1 MKKISETAIIAGALV
16 VSGGLIAGLATA
28 GSYPS
33 HKGFGHHGHHGKINA
48 LKLDANKDGVLS
60 QEEML
65 SHNSKRFMRLDS
77 DENGSISKDEFN
89 ARLIAMF
96 EKMDSD
102 GDGLLNDDEMPKR
115 HHGGHGRH
123 DYGDNYDQ
131 SRG

>member
-1 MKKISETAIIAGALV
+1 MKKISKTAIIAGALV

-77 DENGSISKDEFN
+77 DENGNISKDEFN

-96 EKMDSD
+96 EAMDSN
-102 GDGLLNDDEMPKR
+102 GDGMLKGNEMPIH

-123 DYGDNYDQ
+123 NYGRNH
-131 SRG
+131 G

>member
-1 MKKISETAIIAGALV
+1 MKKISKTAIIAVALV
-16 VSGGLIAGLATA
+16 VSGGLIAGLAIA
-28 GSYPS
+28 GNYPS

-65 SHNSKRFMRLDS
+65 RHNSKRFMRLDR
-77 DENGSISKDEFN
+77 DENGNISKDEFN

-102 GDGLLNDDEMPKR
+102 GDGILNADEMPKR
-115 HHGGHGRH
+115 HHGGRSRH
-123 DYGDNYDQ
+123 DYDGNYHQ

>member
-1 MKKISETAIIAGALV
+1 MKKISKTAIIAGGLV
-16 VSGGLIAGLATA
+16 VSGGLIAGFATA

-33 HKGFGHHGHHGKINA
+33 HKGFGHHGHYGKINA

-60 QEEML
+60 QEEIL
-65 SHNSKRFMRLDS
+65 RHNSKRFTRLDS
-77 DENGSISKDEFN
+77 DENGNISKDEFN

-102 GDGLLNDDEMPKR
+102 GDGLLNTDEMPKR
-115 HHGGHGRH
+115 HHSGHSRH
-123 DYGDNYDQ
+123 DYDVNYHQ